1 MAEYRLSNQAK
12 ADLNEI
18 ADYTI
23 ETFGI
28 EQARRYRDGL
38 ETCFQTLADK
48 PMVGR
53 SAAALAPALRDSI
66 PCRVLQAGRPW
77 CVHCTRVAREQGFS
91 TPPLSRVLTS

>member
-53 SAAALAPALRDSI
+53 SARVVKKLLRLLSSS
-66 PCRVLQAGRPW
+66 PVPRKYA
-77 CVHCTRVAREQGFS
+77 RVAVQRS
-91 TPPLSRVLTS
+91 PLV